1 MVQISRIRVA
11 WSNWPGGPGVST
23 FFTAAPPTSAQLA
36 AVRGLFDNFKGSIP
50 GGINLQ
56 VENTGQQI
64 DTATG
69 KAVDVW
75 TGPAQAVVVGTG
87 SGAYHAAGGFM
98 VRWNTGVFN
107 NGRLLRGKTYI
118 VPCVV
123 SQYATDGTIESV
135 TLTSLQSFVNA
146 FITSMAGGLAIY
158 SRRYAT
164 STTASSGTVVDKAM
178 VMTSRRA

>member
-11 WSNWPGGPGVST
+11 WSGWPGGPGVST
-23 FFTAAPPTSAQLA
+23 FFTAAPPTSAQLT
-36 AVRGLFDNFKGSIP
+36 AVRTLFDGLKNSIP
-50 GGINLQ
+50 SGITMQ
-56 VENTGQQI
+56 VESTGQQI
-64 DTATG
+64 DTTTG

-75 TGPAQAVVVGTG
+75 TGPAQTVVTATG

-98 VRWNTGVFN
+98 IRWNTGVFN
-107 NGRLLRGKTYI
+107 NGRLLKGKTYI

-123 SQYATDGTIESV
+123 SHYGTDGTIENV
-135 TLTSLQSFVNA
+135 TLNSLQGFVNT

-164 STTASSGTVVDKAM
+164 STTATSGTVVDKAM

>member
-11 WSNWPGGPGVST
+11 WSGWPGGPGVST
-23 FFTAAPPTSAQLA
+23 FFTAAPPTSAQLTA
-36 AVRGLFDNFKGSIP
+36 LRTLFDGLKNSIP
-50 GGINLQ
+50 SGITMQ

-64 DTATG
+64 DTTTG

-75 TGPAQAVVVGTG
+75 TGPAQAVVK
-87 SGAYHAAGGFM
+87 
-98 VRWNTGVFN
+98 
-107 NGRLLRGKTYI
+107 GKTYI

-123 SQYATDGTIESV
+123 SHYGSDGTIENV
-135 TLTSLQSFVNA
+135 TLSSLQGFVNT

-164 STTASSGTVVDKAM
+164 STTATSGTVVDKAM